1 MLSNTDE
8 KIDPKVGQKTAGAGA
23 DVKIDTIAGSR
34 GDPEAGTNA
43 QATGADQGANG
54 SHRSAA
60 ASGAQTAPV
69 AAGSQTRQAFALL
82 RRAAKPDQGHL
93 GWAVMWL
100 MLAALLEVLGPIMGK
115 ALIDEHLLPRHLDW
129 PRMAALLAGLLL
141 TGWIASG
148 LRYLQLVRL
157 SGLAMRSVMRLRQ
170 MVYGHVLLL
179 PMSFFDR
186 AITGQL
192 VSRVTNDT
200 EAVKN
205 LYIQVLFVM
214 LDSTIVL
221 VGTICAMA
229 WLDWRLMSM
238 VLALLPAVLVIVW
251 LYQRWSAPAVTRA
264 RALRSDINGQV
275 AESIGGM
282 SVLQAN
288 NAEARF
294 GERFAATNQDHYTA
308 RLAELRANAWLLR
321 PALDLFN
328 VILLAAVIFVFGN
341 REMTASEVGVL
352 YAFISYLARVIEP
365 LIQITMQFSQLQQAV
380 VASARVATLLDEA
393 AANEHGAGSPR
404 NANNAGNVGP
414 DGIDKGIANT
424 IGNGDDPGAATDRY
438 DDGKTPAVAISRL
451 NFAYN
456 EGQTVLHDLSLE
468 IPQGA
473 FFGIVGHTGSGKST
487 LLSLLLRFYPARHG
501 AIAIHGVPLDEIGNE
516 RFRAEVGLVPQDP
529 FLLAASARENID
541 MGRGLTQAQIE
552 TAARA
557 AHAHDFIMAL
567 DQGYDTSLGEG
578 GSRLSVGQKQLIA
591 IARALAGQPRI
602 LLLDEATSHIDSQ
615 TEQVVQVALDELRG
629 KVTVIAIAHRLSTI
643 RDADRLIVLIHGRI
657 AETGPHEQLMQI
669 EGGLYQRLYLLQQL
683 AA

>member
-1 MLSNTDE
+1 MHSKDT
-8 KIDPKVGQKTAGAGA
+8 PPAG
-23 DVKIDTIAGSR
+23 V
-34 GDPEAGTNA
+34 P
-43 QATGADQGANG
+43 
-54 SHRSAA
+54 
-60 ASGAQTAPV
+60 
-69 AAGSQTRQAFALL
+69 TRQAFSLL
-82 RRAAKPDQGHL
+82 RRAARPDQHHL
-93 GWAVMWL
+93 GWAVLWL
-100 MLAALLEVLGPIMGK
+100 MLAALFEVMGPILGK
-115 ALIDEHLLPRHLDW
+115 ALIDEHLLPRNLDW
-129 PRMAALLAGLLL
+129 PRMALLLGGLLV
-141 TGWIASG
+141 TGWIATG

-157 SGLAMRSVMRLRQ
+157 SGLAMRSVMRLRE
-170 MVYGHVLLL
+170 MVYTHVLLL

-221 VGTICAMA
+221 LGTIAAMA
-229 WLDWRLMSM
+229 WLDIRLMGM

-264 RALRSDINGQV
+264 RALRSDINGQM

-288 NAEARF
+288 NAQTRFARRF
-294 GERFAATNQDHYTA
+294 GVTNQDHYTA

-328 VILLAAVIFVFGN
+328 VILLAAVIFLFGQ
-341 REMTASEVGVL
+341 REMTASEVGIL

-393 AANEHGAGSPR
+393 QAQEHSARPASLAAA
-404 NANNAGNVGP
+404 V
-414 DGIDKGIANT
+414 
-424 IGNGDDPGAATDRY
+424 AATA
-438 DDGKTPAVAISRL
+438 DGKAPAVAIRHL
-451 NFAYN
+451 DFAYN
-456 EGQTVLHDLSLE
+456 PGQPVLHDLSLE
-468 IPQGA
+468 IAPGD
-473 FFGIVGHTGSGKST
+473 FVGIVGHTGSGKST
-487 LLSLLLRFYPARHG
+487 LLSLLLRFYPAPHG
-501 AIAIHGVPLDEIGNE
+501 SIAIHGVALDDIDNE

-541 MGRGLTQAQIE
+541 MGRGLSQQQIE

-567 DQGYDTSLGEG
+567 DRGYDTELGEG

-615 TEQVVQVALDELRG
+615 TEQIVQLALDELRG
-629 KVTVIAIAHRLSTI
+629 QVTVIAIAHRLSTI
-643 RDADRLIVLIHGRI
+643 RDADRIIVLNHGRI
-657 AETGPHEQLMQI
+657 TETGPHEALMQI

-683 AA
+683 ST